1 MAFQFKIEL
10 ARVDHPPVWRRVV
23 VPETFTFFRFHK
35 VIQEAFGWQNAH
47 LFQFSPKGW
56 GSQPAIGLKFDDLEE
71 DTETRDSKRIKLAQV
86 FTDPGQTYTY
96 IYDFGDDWLHVLRL
110 EAITD
115 EKLPKAGLLEGEGRC
130 PPEDCGGFPGYE
142 ELKRV
147 LADPTDPEHAEWKE
161 WAGLGP
167 RQPWDPSAFDLKKA
181 QARVQKV

>member
-56 GSQPAIGLKFDDLEE
+56 GSQPAIGLKSDDLEE